1 MKITKAQSD
10 FINSTAKFIRLLA
23 PAGCGKTMS
32 MLEKAKALLQKN
44 SAERINIFT
53 YTKNAA
59 SDIKSRL
66 GDDEAINVSTLNSWG
81 DNYIKSRGILRN
93 ANLID
98 DKNKRKWL
106 FENSMQLVLRNHEV
120 FYKLFSNKRIS
131 AKNSENTLD
140 LIDSF
145 KELGFVHTKF
155 SKDFEYNSSVYMEQF
170 ELIKNRGLSR
180 FYSLIVDK
188 ICDLAQAKYAGVDAQ
203 YKKHIWIIKN
213 WIPFWCDCCDHM
225 FNTGTYTYNDQKYL
239 SCLELE
245 RALREKKKWS
255 GSARINYIFVDEF
268 QDASLLDIN
277 LIYNLQKING
287 CGLILIGDDD
297 QAIFEFRGATPYFIL
312 HPEEIFD
319 QKFETFV
326 LDVNFRSPKNIV
338 EKSQK
343 LISYNKNR
351 EDKKVIAND
360 ISNSDIKLCQYDTQE
375 EMIENVMEDIK
386 NATGSVAIL
395 SRLKTDLLPY
405 QIMMTKENIR
415 YSVVD
420 DLAFFYTQAAKV
432 LTDLMEIKAN
442 NNTVRSEQWANA
454 VAAFSKTTV
463 WESAKKEMNY
473 AFLVDKVSID
483 NISDALTKLSSIK
496 KFAGLLSSTFIFDF
510 TNAMKEFLQSINVQE
525 ALNVLLNKFPG
536 LQQNYYKA
544 RDLEDLYYKDP
555 PLASL
560 LSFASKWGDDFNGF
574 INDFNC
580 AIAYIYETSRKV
592 VAIDNDPDHNI
603 KVSTAL
609 RVKGEQFDK
618 VIVLNVDN
626 GIWPQKKSMNTD
638 EEMEA
643 ERRLF
648 YVAVT
653 RAKKELHLY
662 RSSSRGNLS
671 SQQTGISPFVLEGEY
686 NQ

>member
-44 SAERINIFT
+44 PAERINIFT

-120 FYKLFSNKRIS
+120 FQKLFSNKRIS

-140 LIDSF
+140 LIDYF

-188 ICDLAQAKYAGVDAQ
+188 ICDLAQAKYAGANAQ

-213 WIPFWCDCCDHM
+213 WIPFWCDCCEHM

-245 RALREKKKWS
+245 RALTEKKKWS

-277 LIYNLQKING
+277 LIYNLQKIND

-360 ISNSDIKLCQYDTQE
+360 ISNADIKLCQYDTQE

-442 NNTVRSEQWANA
+442 NIVKSNQWANA
-454 VAAFSKTTV
+454 VAAFSKKTV
-463 WESAKKEMNY
+463 WENAKRELSN
-473 AFLVDKVSID
+473 AFLIGGDSID
-483 NISDALTKLSSIK
+483 NSSDVLTKLSGEK
-496 KFAGLLSSTFIFDF
+496 KFAGLLTLDFIFGF
-510 TNAMKEFLQSINVQE
+510 SNAMDKFLQTRTVQE
-525 ALNVLLNKFPG
+525 ALSVLLNEFPG

-544 RDLEDLYYKDP
+544 RDLDDLYYKDP

-560 LSFASKWGDDFNGF
+560 LSFASKWGTDFNGF
-574 INDFNC
+574 INDFNR
-580 AIAYIYETSRKV
+580 AIAYISATARN
-592 VAIDNDPDHNI
+592 AIVDNDADHNII

-626 GIWPQKKSMNTD
+626 GIWPQKKSMNTG

-662 RSSSRGNLS
+662 RASSRGNLS

>member
-1 MKITKAQSD
+1 MQLTKVQSD
-10 FINSTAKFIRLLA
+10 FVNSESKFIRLLA

-32 MLEKAKALLQKN
+32 MLEKAKTLFCKN
-44 SAERINIFT
+44 SNERINIFT

-59 SDIKSRL
+59 DDIKNRL
-66 GDDEAINVSTLNSWG
+66 GAEDIINVSTLNSWG

-120 FYKLFSNKRIS
+120 FQKLFSNKRIS
-131 AKNSENTLD
+131 AKHSENTLD

-155 SKDFEYNSSVYMEQF
+155 SKDFEYNSSVYMDQF
-170 ELIKNRGLSR
+170 KLIENRGLSR

-188 ICDLAQAKYAGVDAQ
+188 ICDLAQVKYVGADAQ

-245 RALREKKKWS
+245 RALTEKKKWS

-277 LIYNLQKING
+277 LIYNLQKIND

-312 HPEEIFD
+312 NPEEIFC

-326 LDVNFRSPKNIV
+326 LDINFRSPKNIV

-360 ISNSDIKLCQYDTQE
+360 NYNADIRLCQYDTQE

-442 NNTVRSEQWANA
+442 NNIVKSDQWANA
-454 VAAFSKTTV
+454 IAAFSKTTV
-463 WESAKKEMNY
+463 WETAKREMNY
-473 AFLVDKVSID
+473 AFLIGGASID
-483 NISDALTKLSSIK
+483 NLSDVLTKLSGEK
-496 KFAGLLSSTFIFDF
+496 KFAGLLTLDFISGFST
-510 TNAMKEFLQSINVQE
+510 AMDKFLQTRTVQE
-525 ALNVLLNKFPG
+525 ALSVLLNKFPG

-544 RDLEDLYYKDP
+544 RDLDDLYYKDP

-560 LSFASKWGDDFNGF
+560 LSFASKWGTDFNGF
-574 INDFNC
+574 INDFDR
-580 AIAYIYETSRKV
+580 AIAYISATARNATVDDADY
-592 VAIDNDPDHNI
+592 NI

-626 GIWPQKKSMNTD
+626 GIWPQKKSMNT
-638 EEMEA
+638 EEEIEA

-662 RSSSRGNLS
+662 RSSSRENLS